1 MAKQQTEK
9 QQCAGTVSRGNFQ
22 TYRGQC
28 SRSAGHGL
36 GGCFCKQHSK
46 DSEAIQRGDLEY
58 WQRLKEQKAKEAVD
72 YVAKLRE
79 DIAALTAKLHRTE
92 EAAAV
97 KSHIAKAERAKLDKI
112 YEEARAN
119 NAEA

>member
-9 QQCAGTVSRGNFQ
+9 QQCKARPYNDWSRSF
-22 TYRGQC
+22 RPC

-46 DSEAIQRGDLEY
+46 ESEAIQRSDLEY